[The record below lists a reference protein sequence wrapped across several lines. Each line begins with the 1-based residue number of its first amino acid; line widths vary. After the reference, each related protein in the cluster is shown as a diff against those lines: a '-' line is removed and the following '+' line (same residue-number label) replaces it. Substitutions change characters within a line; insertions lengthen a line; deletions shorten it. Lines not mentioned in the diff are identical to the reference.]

1 MITTTVQT
9 SAVAIDSRVR
19 WGRVVG
25 IAFAL
30 EAVLFAV
37 LVPIQRLLGLT
48 VWFAVVAIGCFVF
61 GYAAGRWV
69 ARGVTSRLALHGF
82 LVGAV
87 ATLIYLGDMRAGAR
101 RNPGASRDVRHAAV
115 HSEQRAADCRLCPRR
130 SASGA
135 REPRVG
141 GSCRR
146 G

>member
-1 MITTTVQT
+1 MATPTVQT
-9 SAVAIDSRVR
+9 STVAIDSGVR
-19 WGRVVG
+19 WARVAG

-48 VWFAVVAIGCFVF
+48 VWFAAVAIGCFVF

-87 ATLIYLGDMRAGAR
+87 ATLIYLALCALAPGGIPAAAAIYGTPLYMLINALRIAGCAL
-101 RNPGASRDVRHAAV
+101 GAV
-115 HSEQRAADCRLCPRR
+115 HQERR
-130 SASGA
+130 S
-135 REPRVG
+135 RV
-141 GSCRR
+141 
-146 G
+146 

>member
-1 MITTTVQT
+1 MSTSVQT
-9 SAVAIDSRVR
+9 PAVAIDSGIR

-37 LVPIQRLLGLT
+37 LVPIQQLLGPT
-48 VWFAVVAIGCFVF
+48 AWFAAVAIGCFVF

-87 ATLIYLGDMRAGAR
+87 ATLIYLAICAL
-101 RNPGASRDVRHAAV
+101 ASGGIPAAAAV
-115 HSEQRAADCRLCPRR
+115 YGMPLYMLNNALRIAGCALGAVHQGHR
-130 SASGA
+130 S
-135 REPRVG
+135 RV
-141 GSCRR
+141 
-146 G
+146 

>member
-1 MITTTVQT
+1 MTTTTVQT

-48 VWFAVVAIGCFVF
+48 VWFATVAIGCFVF

-87 ATLIYLGDMRAGAR
+87 ATLIYLAICALAPGGIPAAAAIYGTPLYMLNNALRIAGCAL
-101 RNPGASRDVRHAAV
+101 GAV
-115 HSEQRAADCRLCPRR
+115 HQERGS
-130 SASGA
+130 
-135 REPRVG
+135 RV
-141 GSCRR
+141 
-146 G
+146 

>member
-1 MITTTVQT
+1 MPATT
-9 SAVAIDSRVR
+9 SRPSIVAIDSKVR

-37 LVPIQRLLGLT
+37 LVPIQPLLDLRL
-48 VWFAVVAIGCFVF
+48 WFAAVAIGCLLF
-61 GYAAGRWV
+61 GYAAGRWL

-87 ATLIYLGDMRAGAR
+87 ATLIYLALCVLA
-101 RNPGASRDVRHAAV
+101 PGGIPAAAAV
-115 HSEQRAADCRLCPRR
+115 YGTPLYVLNNALRIAGCVL
-130 SASGA
+130 GA
-135 REPRVG
+135 VHQERV
-141 GSCRR
+141 RR